1 MSYTLS
7 VGGEE
12 QAYTGQDLGDMLA
25 EVADESIEFLILTR
39 DASEEY
45 TQAAGAHGRLIVEQ
59 RVRVEGAWRHSKG
72 CQRGAS
78 SERLPPRVPGYEGY
92 AKRELLEIDTVAK
105 LFEAFGEGQASA
117 PELEWLDVSA
127 EMGLDDDSPEDEP
140 PEDAAGSGSVL
151 SRLFSR
157 LRGRS

>member
-7 VGGEE
+7 IAGDE

-25 EVADESIEFLILTR
+25 EVASESIEFLILTR

-45 TQAAGAHGRLIVEQ
+45 TQAAGAHGRLIIEQ
-59 RVRVEGAWRHSKG
+59 RVRVEDAWRHSKG
-72 CQRGAS
+72 CRRGGS
-78 SERLPPRVPGYEGY
+78 TQRLPPRVPGYEGY
-92 AKRELLEIDTVAK
+92 AERELLEVDTVAS
-105 LFEAFGEGQASA
+105 LFEAFARGQPSA

-140 PEDAAGSGSVL
+140 PEDAAGSGSVF
-151 SRLFSR
+151 SRLFNR
-157 LRGRS
+157 LRGRD